1 MSANF
6 LTDAPCC
13 KPTVVQGDDFPCSM
27 LQINVVRAE
36 FTCTPPV
43 GNFSSGIKCAIIVYN
58 DKHVHHSKHLNA
70 LYQSCMNEG
79 RTVNYK

>member
-27 LQINVVRAE
+27 LKINVVRPE

-43 GNFSSGIKCAIIVYN
+43 GNFSSGIKCAIIVYK
-58 DKHVHHSKHLNA
+58 DKHVHHSKYLNA
-70 LYQSCMNEG
+70 LYHSCTNEG
-79 RTVNYK
+79 RTVNYR